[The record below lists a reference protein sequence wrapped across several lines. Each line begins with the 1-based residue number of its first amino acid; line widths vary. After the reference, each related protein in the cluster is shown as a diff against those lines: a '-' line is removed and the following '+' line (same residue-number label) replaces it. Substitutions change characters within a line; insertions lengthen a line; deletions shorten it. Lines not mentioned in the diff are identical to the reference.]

1 MLIANDL
8 HCVRG
13 EREVFRGVGFEL
25 ASGSLLHV
33 AGPNGSG
40 KTSLLRMLC
49 GLLAPESGEIRWGG
63 EPIRSLGD
71 EYFAKLH
78 YVGHLNGIKDELSA
92 RENLE
97 IFAGLAG
104 EPIGEGQ
111 VLEALRRLGL
121 GGREDFPVKWLS
133 QGQKRRVALARLT
146 LVERPLWVLD
156 EPFAGLDQEAIA
168 LVQGFVEKHLE
179 QGGLAVVT
187 THQEMQIRG
196 SRVQQ
201 LRLGG

>member
-1 MLIANDL
+1 MLTANNL

-25 ASGSLLHV
+25 TSGGLLHV

-71 EYFAKLH
+71 EYFAQLH

-92 RENLE
+92 RENLKV
-97 IFAGLAG
+97 FAGLAG
-104 EPIGEGQ
+104 EPIGEGR
-111 VLEALRRLGL
+111 VLDALRRLGL

-146 LVERPLWVLD
+146 LMNRPLWVLD

-168 LVQGFVEKHLE
+168 LVQGFVERHLE

-196 SRVQQ
+196 TRVQ
-201 LRLGG
+201 RLLLAG